1 MDKKAKIYVA
11 GHQGMVGSGIVRCL
25 INDGYSDII
34 TRTLSELDLGVQQ
47 DVKDFFES
55 ERPDYVFLAAAKVG
69 GINANSKYPAE
80 FLYENLMIQNNV
92 IHQSYLAGVKK
103 LCFLGSSC
111 IYPRDCP
118 QPMKEEYFL
127 TGPFEPTNEGYAIAK
142 SAGYKLCNYYT
153 RQYGFNT
160 ISLMP
165 CNLYGTNDN
174 FDLKTCHVLS
184 ALVKRFSDAA
194 SVGQDE
200 ITLWG
205 SGVAL
210 REFLNVNDL
219 ARICVYLMNS
229 YDDSEFINTG
239 SGKEISIKDLAYKI
253 ADAAGFKGKIK
264 WDSSKPDGMPRKLM
278 DTSKLK
284 KIGVEPEISLD
295 EGIIMM
301 IEEYR
306 KKYINQDLE
315 LRN

>member
-1 MDKKAKIYVA
+1 MEKNAKIYVA
-11 GHQGMVGSGIVRCL
+11 GHKGMVGSAIVRKL
-25 INDGYSDII
+25 NQEGYHNLI
-34 TRTLSELDLGVQQ
+34 TRSLNELDLCVQK
-47 DVKDFFES
+47 DVKEFFEK

-92 IHQSYLAGVKK
+92 IHYAHLSGVKK

-111 IYPRDCP
+111 IYPTACP

-153 RQYGFNT
+153 KQYGFKT

-165 CNLYGTNDN
+165 CNLYGINDDFN
-174 FDLKTCHVLS
+174 LETCHVLS
-184 ALVKRFSDAA
+184 ALTKRFSDVV
-194 SVGQDE
+194 SQGKDE

-205 SGVAL
+205 TGVAL
-210 REFLNVNDL
+210 REFMNVDDL
-219 ARICVYLMNS
+219 ARICVYLMNNW
-229 YDDSEFINTG
+229 DDPEFINTG

-264 WDSSKPDGMPRKLM
+264 WDSSKPDGMARKLM
-278 DTSKLK
+278 DISKLK
-284 KIGVEPEISLD
+284 KIGIEPQISLD
-295 EGIIMM
+295 EGIRMM
-301 IEEYR
+301 LNEY
-306 KKYINQDLE
+306 KKMNS
-315 LRN
+315 

>member
-1 MDKKAKIYVA
+1 MEKSAKIYVA
-11 GHQGMVGSGIVRCL
+11 GHEGMVGSGIVRCL
-25 INDGYSDII
+25 IKEGYSNII
-34 TRTLSELDLGVQQ
+34 TRTLCELDLCIQQ
-47 DVKDFFES
+47 DVKDFFEA

-92 IHQSYLAGVKK
+92 IHQSYLSGVKK

-174 FDLKTCHVLS
+174 FDLKTSHVLS
-184 ALVKRFSDAA
+184 ALVKRFSDAVSA
-194 SVGQDE
+194 GQDE

-205 SGVAL
+205 TGVAL

-219 ARICVYLMNS
+219 ARICVYLMNN
-229 YDDSEFINTG
+229 YDDPEFINTG

-253 ADAAGFKGKIK
+253 ASAAGFKGKIK

-278 DTSKLK
+278 NTSKLK

-295 EGIIMM
+295 EGIKMM
-301 IEEYR
+301 IKEYR
-306 KKYINQDLE
+306 KKFLFRI
-315 LRN
+315 